1 LAVNPKLCFLDV
13 ETTGMSSMKHG
24 IIQIAGIICKDEN
37 GKFEEVEE
45 FSFNVAPFPADL
57 IEDEALA
64 ISGLTREQIKGFAA
78 PPEVHK
84 SLTAVFEKH
93 CNKYDKKD
101 KMIFVG
107 YNASF
112 DYGFLRRWFEKAG
125 DKYFGSW
132 FWHPPVDVMSL
143 AMLRMAGIRHELTD
157 FKLTTVAATLGVPL
171 PAAHTAPADIRAT
184 RHVFEKVTR

>member
-1 LAVNPKLCFLDV
+1 VNPKLCFLDV

-37 GKFEEVEE
+37 GVLEEVEE

-64 ISGLTREQIKGFAA
+64 ISGLSREQIKGFAA
-78 PPEVHK
+78 PAEVHK
-84 SLTAVFEKH
+84 NLTAVFEKH

-132 FWHPPVDVMSL
+132 FWHPAVDVMSL
-143 AMLRMAGIRHELTD
+143 AMLRMAGVRHELAD
-157 FKLTTVAATLGVPL
+157 FKLTTVAAKLGVPL
-171 PAAHTAPADIRAT
+171 AAAHTAPADIRAT
-184 RHVFEKVTR
+184 RHVFERVTR

>member
-1 LAVNPKLCFLDV
+1 MNPKLCFLDV

-24 IIQIAGIICKDEN
+24 IIQIAGIICKDE
-37 GKFEEVEE
+37 GGRLEEIEE
-45 FSFNVAPFPADL
+45 FSFNVSPFPADL

-78 PPEVHK
+78 PADVHK
-84 SLTAVFEKH
+84 NLTAIFEKH

-107 YNASF
+107 YNVSF

-132 FWHPPVDVMSL
+132 FWHPAVDVMSL
-143 AMLRMAGIRHELTD
+143 AMLRMAGVRHELTD
-157 FKLTTVAATLGVPL
+157 FKLTTVAAKLGILL

-184 RHVFEKVTR
+184 RHVFERVTR